1 MRGPAPMPD
10 TSLSTF
16 LARPAPAILVE
27 IESVKGSSPREAGT
41 FMLVSQE
48 ALWETIGGGQ
58 FEYMA
63 IDHARAMLRTGAAE
77 DRMDIP
83 LGPEI
88 GQCCGG
94 RTLIRFRH
102 ITAEIAAALEARLKG
117 EAEQQPAVF
126 IFGAGHV
133 GKALAEALSLLPLT
147 LTMVETREAELRDL
161 PAGIASILTPMP
173 EAFVAK
179 IPANGAAIIV
189 THDHALDFLIAKEAL
204 ARDDLAYVGM
214 IGSKTKRATFA
225 HWLEREGEPPSRLAK
240 LILPI
245 GGTSVRDKRPAV
257 IAALVAAELLQ
268 AFSAAETRRNENQRA
283 HPQGQDHA

>member
-1 MRGPAPMPD
+1 MPD
-10 TSLSTF
+10 TSLSDF
-16 LARPAPAILVE
+16 LALAPAAILVE
-27 IESVKGSSPREAGT
+27 IEAVKGSSPREAGT

-94 RTLIRFRH
+94 RTLLRFRRV
-102 ITAEIAAALEARLKG
+102 TVELAAALKARLKG
-117 EAEQQPAVF
+117 EAEQQPAIF

-147 LTMVETREAELRDL
+147 VTVVETRENELRDL
-161 PAGIASILTPMP
+161 SAGVASVLTPMP
-173 EAFVAK
+173 EAIVAK

-189 THDHALDFLIAKEAL
+189 THDHALDFLIAREAL

-245 GGTSVRDKRPAV
+245 GGYGVRDKRPSI

-268 AFSAAETRRNENQRA
+268 AFSAAETRRNENQRG
-283 HPQGQDHA
+283 HPQDQDHA